1 MEQRGASTARVR
13 VLVVD
18 DHRPF
23 RFAAAAVVRRMPGWE
38 IAGVA
43 ETGEAAVDAVAE
55 LRPDLVLMDV
65 NLPGIDGAEAAARVS
80 AAAPGTRTVLCSTYR
95 LEDLRID
102 PHGPGIAGYLH
113 KEELGAPVLLDLW
126 KRIGTAA

>member
-1 MEQRGASTARVR
+1 MEQRVASTARVR

-23 RFAAAAVVRRMPGWE
+23 RFAAAAVIRRMPGWE

-55 LRPDLVLMDV
+55 IHPDLVLMDV
-65 NLPGIDGAEAAARVS
+65 NLPGIDGAEAAARVC

-102 PHGPGIAGYLH
+102 PDGPGIAGYLH
-113 KEELGAPVLLDLW
+113 KEELGAPVLRALW
-126 KRIGTAA
+126 DRISTAA

>member
-1 MEQRGASTARVR
+1 MASTAPVR

-23 RFAAAAVVRRMPGWE
+23 RFAAATVIRRMPGWE

-43 ETGEAAVDAVAE
+43 ETGEAAVDAAAE
-55 LRPDLVLMDV
+55 THPDLVLMDV

-102 PHGPGIAGYLH
+102 PGGPGIAGYLH

-126 KRIGTAA
+126 NRISTAA